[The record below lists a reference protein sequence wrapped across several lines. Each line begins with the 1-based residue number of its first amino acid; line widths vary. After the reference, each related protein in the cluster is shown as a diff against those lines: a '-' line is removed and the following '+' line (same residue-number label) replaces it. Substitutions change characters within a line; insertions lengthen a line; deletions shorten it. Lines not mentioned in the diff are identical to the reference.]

1 MISSQ
6 RKDPGNMFGAI
17 YDFPGQMQQA
27 IEIGE
32 RIELNNTYENIRNI
46 VVAGMGGSAIGGD
59 VVRMLI
65 KDDLNIPFVVSRNY
79 TLPNWVNEN
88 TLVICS
94 SYSGN
99 TEETLSAYEE
109 AQAKKAQ
116 ICGIS
121 TGGVLSEKLNA
132 AGLDLVSI
140 PAGLQPRAALAFSF
154 IPMLFLLQ
162 KIGLIG
168 DGFRVGLESAI
179 ETLSVEREKYSVEDE
194 KNPTY
199 KLARKIYN
207 TIPII
212 YGEADSTAII
222 ACRWKGQFCEN
233 AKMLAYANELPEMN
247 HNEIVGWENNASLF
261 SDLSV
266 IWLVDESNHPRV
278 SLRQKV
284 TQSILQDLVPRQQ
297 TVSFTGNNRIERL
310 IHQIHFGDWV
320 SYWCAMAHNTD
331 PSPVKK
337 IDLLKNE
344 LKKHE

>member
-1 MISSQ
+1 
-6 RKDPGNMFGAI
+6 MFEAI

-32 RIELNNTYENIRNI
+32 RIELKNTYEKIRNI

-65 KDDLNIPFVVSRNY
+65 KDDLKIPFVVSRNY

-109 AQAKKAQ
+109 AKSKKAQ

-121 TGGVLSEKLNA
+121 TGGVLTEKLRA

-154 IPMLFLLQ
+154 IPMLFLLR

-168 DGFRVGLESAI
+168 DGFRAGLDSAI
-179 ETLSVEREKYSVEDE
+179 AVLSTEREKYSTENED
-194 KNPTY
+194 NPTY
-199 KLARKIYN
+199 KLARQIYN

-222 ACRWKGQFCEN
+222 ANRWKGQFCEN

-261 SDLSV
+261 ADLSV
-266 IWLVDESNHPRV
+266 IWLVDESNHQRV
-278 SLRQKV
+278 LLRQKV
-284 TQSILQDLVPRQQ
+284 TQNILQDLGSHQQ
-297 TVSFTGNNRIERL
+297 VVSFPGKNRIERL